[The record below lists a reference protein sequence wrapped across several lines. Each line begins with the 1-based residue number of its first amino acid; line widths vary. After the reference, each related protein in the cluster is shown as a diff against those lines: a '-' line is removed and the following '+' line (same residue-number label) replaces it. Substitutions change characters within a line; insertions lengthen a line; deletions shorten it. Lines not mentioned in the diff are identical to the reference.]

1 VERLLYIVRQ
11 KDYLGLGNYREIY
24 KSYKRGVNYNVKK
37 SRRKIRGLE
46 K

>member
-1 VERLLYIVRQ
+1 VGRLLYIVRQ
-11 KDYLGLGNYREIY
+11 KSYLGLGDYREIY
-24 KSYKRGVNYNVKK
+24 KLYKRGINYNVKK